1 MKFSDETVDFAL
13 YIALV
18 QTPIWAEFQYQFQVE
33 TPRLVMPMGWL
44 LDSDSFKSECPP
56 SIKPPPST
64 LTLTLSQQERP
75 REIYPY
81 VQTLHFFQH
90 TYVQIM

>member
-33 TPRLVMPMGWL
+33 TPRLC
-44 LDSDSFKSECPP
+44 SESPP
-56 SIKPPPST
+56 SIKPTPFHPYANLVT
-64 LTLTLSQQERP
+64 TGKAKGDLSLRSKHC
-75 REIYPY
+75 
-81 VQTLHFFQH
+81 TSS
-90 TYVQIM
+90 